1 MSVIMSKLNTGS
13 SGSGS
18 WKSLLTRINGI
29 ISHKKAKKLCL
40 SSFPESRL
48 TVALPGHKLERVF
61 CYFDE
66 DGDGKISAAELC
78 SCLHS
83 VGEEIS
89 PAEAEA
95 IVESSDSD
103 GDGVLGYDDF
113 VKLVDMEEEEE
124 RESTIKEAFLAYEMD
139 GSGCITAGSLR
150 RGLRRLG
157 EEKSVDECRVMIK
170 RFDLNGDGV
179 ICFDEFKLMM
189 L

>member
-1 MSVIMSKLNTGS
+1 MSKLNI
-13 SGSGS
+13 GSGGRRS
-18 WKSLLTRINGI
+18 SKSLFTSISGI
-29 ISHKKAKKLCL
+29 FSLNKHKKPCFP
-40 SSFPESRL
+40 SSSKRVLLVTSPGCELES
-48 TVALPGHKLERVF
+48 VF
-61 CYFDE
+61 RYFDE

-83 VGEEIS
+83 VGEELS

-95 IVESSDSD
+95 IMQLSDSD

-124 RESTIKEAFLAYEMD
+124 RESTIKEAFSAYEMD
-139 GSGCITAGSLR
+139 GSGCITARSLR

-157 EEKSVDECRVMIK
+157 EEKSVDECSVMIK

-179 ICFDEFKLMM
+179 ICLDEFKLMM